1 MVFIIKLNTTSLATG
16 EKLLELSSSPYP
28 AFSLNR
34 ISVVGSLPNPL
45 VTGSSLPSKAS
56 GEVLGQVTPS
66 NPLLSVVQ
74 TMVPKKPIKM
84 GRGCSSVA

>member
-16 EKLLELSSSPYP
+16 KKLLELSSSPYP
-28 AFSLNR
+28 AFPLNR
-34 ISVVGSLPNPL
+34 ISVVESLQNPL

-56 GEVLGQVTPS
+56 GEVLGQDTRS
-66 NPLLSVVQ
+66 NLLLSIFQ

-84 GRGCSSVA
+84 GKGRSSVV